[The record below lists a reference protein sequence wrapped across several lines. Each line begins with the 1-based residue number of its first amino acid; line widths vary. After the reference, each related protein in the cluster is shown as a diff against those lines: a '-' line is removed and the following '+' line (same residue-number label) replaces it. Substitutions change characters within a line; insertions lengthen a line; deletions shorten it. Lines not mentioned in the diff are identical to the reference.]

1 MIVNAPMLFTGV
13 WAVVKAWLDEK
24 TREKIQIVGGG
35 YTKKLLQYIDED
47 QLVDFLGGKNT
58 SKIEDD
64 IGPWID
70 FELVDGVNKNDVVG
84 VRRKSD
90 GPDGKLFTV
99 DDYERMP
106 NYMLPEE
113 CKENQIEQLLD
124 LRKVGLID
132 GKEEE
137 KQQS

>member
-35 YTKKLLQYIDED
+35 YTKKLLQYVDED

>member
-84 VRRKSD
+84 VRRKCD

-137 KQQS
+137 KQQ

>member
-35 YTKKLLQYIDED
+35 YTKKLLQYVDED

-137 KQQS
+137 KQQ

>member
-99 DDYERMP
+99 DDFERMP

>member
-35 YTKKLLQYIDED
+35 YTKKLLQYVDED

-70 FELVDGVNKNDVVG
+70 FELVDGVNKNDIVG

-137 KQQS
+137 KQQ

>member
-1 MIVNAPMLFTGV
+1 MLFTGV

-137 KQQS
+137 KQQ

>member
-137 KQQS
+137 KQQ

>member
-35 YTKKLLQYIDED
+35 YTKKLLQYVDED

-99 DDYERMP
+99 DDFERMP

-124 LRKVGLID
+124 LRKVGLTD

>member
-35 YTKKLLQYIDED
+35 YTKKLLQYVDED

-137 KQQS
+137 TQQ

>member
-124 LRKVGLID
+124 LRKMGLID

-137 KQQS
+137 KQQ

>member
-64 IGPWID
+64 IGPWND

-90 GPDGKLFTV
+90 GPNGKLFTI
-99 DDYERMP
+99 DDFERMP

-132 GKEEE
+132 GKEAE

>member
-1 MIVNAPMLFTGV
+1 MLFTGV

-99 DDYERMP
+99 DDFERMP

>member
-1 MIVNAPMLFTGV
+1 MLFTGV

-124 LRKVGLID
+124 LRKMGLID

-137 KQQS
+137 KQQ

>member
-64 IGPWID
+64 IGPWNE

-84 VRRKSD
+84 VRRKSE
-90 GPDGKLFTV
+90 GPNGKLFTI
-99 DDYERMP
+99 DDFERLP

-113 CKENQIEQLLD
+113 CKEN
-124 LRKVGLID
+124 
-132 GKEEE
+132 
-137 KQQS
+137 